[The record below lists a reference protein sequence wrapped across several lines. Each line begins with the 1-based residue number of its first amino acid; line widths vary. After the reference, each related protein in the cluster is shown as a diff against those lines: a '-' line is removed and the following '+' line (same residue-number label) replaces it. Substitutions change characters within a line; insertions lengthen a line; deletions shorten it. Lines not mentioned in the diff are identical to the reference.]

1 LDKLLTE
8 ISVRQLMKANKLSD
22 NDQLTLPRG
31 TILTPSARSFL
42 GEHQIKINQ
51 TNTSGV
57 KIQEGEKAKPNTWLE
72 TIQVTH
78 KPVDFNQIS
87 DYGTPLIHLQAA
99 LREQLLLYLTLLNEQ
114 KAKVNQDVVNDSVA
128 FVNQLISASF
138 DQVWQDDEYSLDT
151 LKLSDLKLQ
160 EASLL
165 TVQKLQG
172 TLDQVAFSLVT
183 WLTVQP
189 NLRNSTF
196 YEAVV
201 SWQILIQEWLNSL
214 LEK

>member
-1 LDKLLTE
+1 MDKLLTE
-8 ISVRQLMKANKLSD
+8 ISVRQLMKANKLTD

-51 TNTSGV
+51 TNTPGI

-72 TIQVTH
+72 TIQVAH

-87 DYGTPLIHLQAA
+87 NYGAPLIHLQAA
-99 LREQLLLYLTLLNEQ
+99 LREQLLQHLTLLNEQ
-114 KAKVNQDVVNDSVA
+114 KAKVNQNVVNDTVA
-128 FVNQLISASF
+128 FVNQLITASF
-138 DQVWQDDEYSLDT
+138 DQIWQNDEYSLDT

-160 EASLL
+160 ETSPLA
-165 TVQKLQG
+165 VQKLQG
-172 TLDQVAFSLVT
+172 TLDQVAFCLAA

-189 NLRNSTF
+189 QLRNSTF
-196 YEAVV
+196 YQAVV
-201 SWQILIQEWLNSL
+201 SWQILLQDWLNSL
-214 LEK
+214 SEK

>member
-1 LDKLLTE
+1 MDKLLTE

>member
-1 LDKLLTE
+1 
-8 ISVRQLMKANKLSD
+8 MKANKLTD

-51 TNTSGV
+51 TNTPGI

-72 TIQVTH
+72 TIQVAH

-87 DYGTPLIHLQAA
+87 NYGAPLIHLQAA
-99 LREQLLLYLTLLNEQ
+99 LREQLLQHLTLLNEQ
-114 KAKVNQDVVNDSVA
+114 KAKVNQNVVNDTVA
-128 FVNQLISASF
+128 FVNQLITASF
-138 DQVWQDDEYSLDT
+138 DQIWQNDEYSLDT

-160 EASLL
+160 ETSPLA
-165 TVQKLQG
+165 VQKLQG
-172 TLDQVAFSLVT
+172 TLDQVAFCLAA

-189 NLRNSTF
+189 QLRNSTF
-196 YEAVV
+196 YQAVV
-201 SWQILIQEWLNSL
+201 SWQILLQDWLNSL
-214 LEK
+214 SEK

>member
-1 LDKLLTE
+1 
-8 ISVRQLMKANKLSD
+8 MKANKLSD